1 MHIKGRRQDNSGDR
15 DESDVEKGEERDEK
29 RTISGPRC
37 KNRLQSRLTEAVT

>member
-1 MHIKGRRQDNSGDR
+1 MKVQDG
-15 DESDVEKGEERDEK
+15 EKGEERDEK